1 MEPENKENL
10 ESLNK
15 EQPNQIISQGE
26 HELQNNSESKQNI
39 EAESKTEQLNP
50 GTGYGIAALV
60 FGIISIVFL
69 YCIIISVLSAIL
81 AIVFGFQASRKGDKG
96 IGKAG
101 LTLGIISV
109 IITFLLFLF
118 LQVLDVSL
126 FTIPS
131 WYR

>member
-1 MEPENKENL
+1 MESENKENL
-10 ESLNK
+10 EKVNNENTSQNSPK
-15 EQPNQIISQGE
+15 IEYVQKSKGEQI
-26 HELQNNSESKQNI
+26 
-39 EAESKTEQLNP
+39 NP
-50 GTGYGIAALV
+50 GIGYGISALI

-69 YCIIISVLSAIL
+69 YYIIISVLSAIL
-81 AIVFGFQASRKGDKG
+81 AIVFGFQSIKKGDNG

-131 WYR
+131 WYK

>member
-69 YCIIISVLSAIL
+69 YYIIISVLSAIL
-81 AIVFGFQASRKGDKG
+81 AIFFSLQKSYTNFLPNFLTRKNIDVDIIQAD
-96 IGKAG
+96 
-101 LTLGIISV
+101 IIINTVPHS
-109 IITFLLFLF
+109 
-118 LQVLDVSL
+118 
-126 FTIPS
+126 PP
-131 WYR
+131 